1 MKTSPL
7 LRMSF
12 EELVQHITN
21 QHPDMKNET
30 IEEMA
35 ESILEEVSTAYVGG

>member
-1 MKTSPL
+1 MSISPL
-7 LRMSF
+7 LKMSF

-21 QHPDMKNET
+21 QHPDMKCET

-35 ESILEEVSTAYVGG
+35 TSILEEASTAYVYG